1 MAMDRDAIP
10 WGEIENAYERT
21 DEPVRQICARYG
33 ITTRMLYAKME
44 EEGWERRNDG
54 GEEGRPSAGMKQIAE
69 VKRLV
74 RKRLTFL
81 KQAEKK
87 GSMPAD
93 AVSQLAALVRLLE
106 RLDGLEEKRLALE
119 RMRRKPQLVNDA
131 RRLELARRLESLR
144 RQCENEAAE
153 RRELDPKAAA
163 PAG

>member
-1 MAMDRDAIP
+1 MR
-10 WGEIENAYERT
+10 
-21 DEPVRQICARYG
+21 
-33 ITTRMLYAKME
+33 
-44 EEGWERRNDG
+44 
-54 GEEGRPSAGMKQIAE
+54 QIAE